1 MEFLLNVNGAVQ
13 YINLKECVW
22 VEYRFNDEDKSV
34 EVWGLEI
41 YPGQVVGNPVRPI
54 YRYELGDAYEQVKF
68 SFQNYL
74 PRVGRSLDITEVWDD
89 RERVLRQSAEVLQ
102 LSKEESDV
110 QIDERRVNLEIAKL
124 RLENAK
130 NNLEVQKRMGYT
142 EEIISGG
149 GRILN

>member
-13 YINLKECVW
+13 YIDMKNNYW

-34 EVWGLEI
+34 EIWGLEI
-41 YPGQVVGNPVRPI
+41 YPGQVVGNPTRPL
-54 YRYELGDAYEQVKF
+54 YRYELRDAYEAIKF

-102 LSKEESDV
+102 LSRDESDV
-110 QIDERRVNLEIAKL
+110 EIEKRRLNLEISKL
-124 RLENAK
+124 QLESMR
-130 NNLEVQKRMGYT
+130 NNLEVQKRIGFT
-142 EEIISGG
+142 EEVGGG

>member
-1 MEFLLNVNGAVQ
+1 MDFLLNVNGAVQ

-22 VEYRFNDEDKSV
+22 VEYRFNDEDMSV

-41 YPGQVVGNPVRPI
+41 YPGQVVGNQVRPI

-110 QIDERRVNLEIAKL
+110 QIEERRVNLEIAKL

-130 NNLEVQKRMGYT
+130 NNLEVQRRMGFT
-142 EEIISGG
+142 EDMSGG

>member
-1 MEFLLNVNGAVQ
+1 MDFLLNVNGAVQ

-89 RERVLRQSAEVLQ
+89 RERVLKQSAEVLQ

-110 QIDERRVNLEIAKL
+110 QIEERRVNLEIAKL

-130 NNLEVQKRMGYT
+130 NNLEVQRRMGFT
-142 EEIISGG
+142 EDMGGG

>member
-13 YINLKECVW
+13 YINMKDNYW
-22 VEYRFNDEDKSV
+22 AEYRFNDQDKSV

-41 YPGQVVGNPVRPI
+41 YPGQVVGNPTRPI
-54 YRYELGDAYEQVKF
+54 YRYELGDSYEQVKF

-74 PRVGRSLDITEVWDD
+74 PRVGRSLDIAEVWDD
-89 RERVLRQSAEVLQ
+89 RERVLRQSSEVLQ

-110 QIDERRVNLEIAKL
+110 QIEERRVNLEIAKL

-130 NNLEVQKRMGYT
+130 NNLEVQKRMGFT
-142 EEIISGG
+142 EEISGG